1 MLSKTIRSRES
12 LGQIGMKF
20 GKNCL
25 AIALAASSTACASGM
40 GAVRETIASAPEW
53 YQDRAQEVRGEGYP
67 SIGRIPTLE
76 AGDGSAVALD
86 AGREVVLGAEELF
99 RLDPRSVPPG
109 LELETMLEWANLAKT
124 EANREAAE
132 PGRHLTDAEVEALR
146 ALFDTPRATS

>member
-1 MLSKTIRSRES
+1 MD
-12 LGQIGMKF
+12 
-20 GKNCL
+20 
-25 AIALAASSTACASGM
+25 
-40 GAVRETIASAPEW
+40 AVRETIASAPEW

-76 AGDGSAVALD
+76 PGEGSAAALD

-132 PGRHLTDAEVEALR
+132 PAHHLTDAEVEALR
-146 ALFDTPRATS
+146 ALFDSARATS

>member
-76 AGDGSAVALD
+76 AGQASAASLD
-86 AGREVVLGAEELF
+86 AGREIVLGAEALF

-109 LELETMLEWANLAKT
+109 LELETMLEWASLAK
-124 EANREAAE
+124 AQADQRASE
-132 PGRHLTDAEVEALR
+132 PGNHLTDADVEALK
-146 ALFDTPRATS
+146 ALFDTARATS